1 MTKQFEKY
9 AKFIA
14 GQIYTILANLDLLY
28 QAEMS
33 DSLHVL
39 ASAGGIPFIYCDPA
53 LIVNLTLIEQSLSAR
68 QSARNNLDE
77 ITQTILWGR
86 PNEMADS
93 VAIDSQ
99 GNLCYSC

>member
-14 GQIYTILANLDLLY
+14 GQIYTILANLDFLY

-39 ASAGGIPFIYCDPA
+39 ASAGGIPFIYRDPA
-53 LIVNLTLIEQSLSAR
+53 SIVDLTLIEQSLSAR

-93 VAIDSQ
+93 VAINSQ
-99 GNLCYSC
+99 GNLCYSW